1 MPRKVTVT
9 LENGERVE
17 FVNVP
22 DSVTPDQIAARA
34 QQETGQ
40 NVVTIDGGAGGAAPA
55 AAVAAAP
62 APAEAAEE
70 TMGPPPEGEY
80 YDVPSAPDTKA
91 FESAVGR
98 YYASLPKGTAPEEA
112 KLSQM
117 AVRYGLPP
125 VSNFPEILE
134 FYEKYGT
141 LNPTAAMQGPSAIPP
156 PPPEIEEIV
165 GTVEPAGDWTQR
177 TRAFGKGLLF
187 DFADELEAAGRMLA
201 SGELSSDEYYR
212 IKNQIN
218 ADYNAWAKA
227 NPEEA
232 TALELAGGVTG
243 TFIPGVGIVGKGVQL
258 GRGAGALAR
267 GALAGGST
275 GALSGL
281 GQAETM
287 ALSDIGPS
295 VFEQAAIGTIGGGL
309 VGKGTDLAG
318 RGFARLRSAASPEE
332 RRASEILLNATQG
345 GEPVDAAIDAARLSR
360 AYGVPTPLGMTTPEL
375 AALSERALTR
385 PGAPARGLAQTLAET
400 QAEAGERVAQQAR
413 SALPTGRDFFDAQ
426 NAVTQRLRQI
436 GDQDYKRAYAVGEV
450 RDPQIDALVN
460 NPELAG
466 IWKEAQTL
474 ARLNGS
480 ELRMRM
486 EPVFD
491 EGGSLVGLAPTKDAI
506 PNVEALDYFKRA
518 LDDQIDA
525 GFRGSASG
533 GKSRAA
539 ALRDNIRRPL
549 VSRLD
554 DLVPE
559 YREARSKYAGDL
571 EVREALD
578 YGRDMLS
585 RKLRPQ
591 EVEQTLSGMSV
602 AEREA
607 VKTGALQALLEPLE
621 DATRRG
627 NVAQQIIGAGEGG
640 TSKLAKL
647 RSVMEPAEYHFFE
660 TAMRLERDLYN
671 RASKATGGSRTVP
684 LAQGVAQ
691 IDEMIGAGRLED
703 AVNFILAGPQGR
715 TAALVRWVGRFNPNR
730 EFGDRV
736 YTQLSD
742 ALRAQNPDEL
752 AAVLDMLARSESY
765 ARAMGVVG
773 DIAAQRVAPAV
784 GGAAPSLVEDR
795 GINPPPALAIG
806 DPDAAVDDAAAAA
819 QATLDAPVVG
829 EDAAADDSEPEVSTV
844 MIDGREAIYDP
855 TAGAHIFT
863 DTNEFVDT
871 TPMKR
876 GGAVK
881 GYKAGGE
888 VSGGYVATAPMSEAE
903 VGQKVMALI
912 QQGRSADEI
921 RSFLNS
927 VRAGL
932 GDEAK
937 NLDANVDFYRKN
949 FYIQKPVVDFTSILE
964 DARMPF
970 ARRGSQVLGAGA
982 DLVDLLARYIGQSG
996 GYREALNRRWG
1007 GVERNFA
1014 YRGGTGAQDPDFI
1027 RGPARL
1033 SSAVSDPQ
1041 EVPTAV
1047 GRVAPRAARAAADYA
1062 QRATPSG
1069 LVRDIGSGVS
1079 SVYEGIKEDPYS
1091 FAADAVM
1098 YSSPVLAMPAA
1109 AFDAAEMREVADE
1122 FGGSEGELFDA
1133 MSVLPLTGVPFS
1145 RRVSTLAVKP
1155 KRRKTGGVVNG
1166 RRK

>member
-9 LENGERVE
+9 LENGEPIE

-40 NVVTIDGGAGGAAPA
+40 NVVTIDGGARGAAPA
-55 AAVAAAP
+55 AGAP
-62 APAEAAEE
+62 VETPVE

-91 FESAVGR
+91 FESALAK

-112 KLSQM
+112 KLSEM
-117 AVRYGLPP
+117 STRYGLPP
-125 VSNFPEILE
+125 VSNFPNILE

-141 LNPTAAMQGPSAIPP
+141 LNPSVAMQGPGAVPP
-156 PPPEIEEIV
+156 PPPKIEDII
-165 GTVEPAGDWTQR
+165 GTVEPAGDMTQR
-177 TRAFGKGLLF
+177 TRAFGKGVLF

-218 ADYNAWAKA
+218 ADYNQWAKA

-232 TALELAGGVTG
+232 LGLELAGGVAG
-243 TFIPGVGIVGKGVQL
+243 TFIPGVGLVGKGIQL
-258 GRGAGALAR
+258 GRGAGVLAR
-267 GALAGGST
+267 GAVAGGST

-287 ALSDIGPS
+287 SLSDIGPS
-295 VFEQAAIGTIGGGL
+295 VLEQATIGTVTGGL
-309 VGKGTDLAG
+309 LGKGTDLAG

-332 RRASEILLNATQG
+332 RRASEILLTATQG

-360 AYGVPTPLGMTTPEL
+360 RYGVPTPLGMTTPEL

-436 GDQDYKRAYAVGEV
+436 GDQDYQRAYAVGEV
-450 RDPQIDALVN
+450 RDPQIEALVN

-525 GFRGSASG
+525 GFRGRASG

-647 RSVMEPAEYHFFE
+647 RSVMEPAEYDFFE

-691 IDEMIGAGRLED
+691 IDEMIGAGRLDE

-715 TAALVRWVGRFNPNR
+715 TAALARWVGRFNPNR

-752 AAVLDMLARSESY
+752 AGVLDMLARSESY
-765 ARAMGVVG
+765 ARAVGVVG

-806 DPDAAVDDAAAAA
+806 DADAAVDEGTAAA
-819 QATLDAPVVG
+819 QAALDAPVAG
-829 EDAAADDSEPEVSTV
+829 EDAAAEGSEPEVSTI

-863 DTNEFVDT
+863 DTNEFVDAA
-871 TPMKR
+871 PMQR

-881 GYKAGGE
+881 GYKGGGLLDYLPDAE
-888 VSGGYVATAPMSEAE
+888 DVKGFGRSVAEGALYGYNDNAEAYLRTLLDKDPKAYKRVLDDIRREQSKYEKEHGGYAAVGNILGGVGTAFVPGM
-903 VGQKVMALI
+903 
-912 QQGRSADEI
+912 QGLSAA
-921 RSFLNS
+921 R
-927 VRAGL
+927 V
-932 GDEAK
+932 
-937 NLDANVDFYRKN
+937 
-949 FYIQKPVVDFTSILE
+949 
-964 DARMPF
+964 ARMGPK
-970 ARRGSQVLGAGA
+970 ARAAYELALGTA
-982 DLVDLLARYIGQSG
+982 QG
-996 GYREALNRRWG
+996 GLY
-1007 GVERNFA
+1007 
-1014 YRGGTGAQDPDFI
+1014 GTGKMYDDPDSKRDPLAVLVSETASGTLGYPAS
-1027 RGPARL
+1027 RGVA
-1033 SSAVSDPQ
+1033 
-1041 EVPTAV
+1041 AV
-1047 GRVAPRAARAAADYA
+1047 GRRARDFVVPR
-1062 QRATPSG
+1062 
-1069 LVRDIGSGVS
+1069 VRR
-1079 SVYEGIKEDPYS
+1079 SV
-1091 FAADAVM
+1091 
-1098 YSSPVLAMPAA
+1098 
-1109 AFDAAEMREVADE
+1109 
-1122 FGGSEGELFDA
+1122 
-1133 MSVLPLTGVPFS
+1133 
-1145 RRVSTLAVKP
+1145 RR
-1155 KRRKTGGVVNG
+1155 
-1166 RRK
+1166 